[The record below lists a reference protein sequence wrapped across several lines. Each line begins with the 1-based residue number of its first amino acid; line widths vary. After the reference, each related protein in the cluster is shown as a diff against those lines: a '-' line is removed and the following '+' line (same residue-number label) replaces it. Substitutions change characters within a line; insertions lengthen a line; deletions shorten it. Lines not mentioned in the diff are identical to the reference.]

1 MSIGGEGGHLM
12 TLSTSLRIERDSRQV
27 IVENFVRNDICMVR
41 EMNIRSCQASI
52 DRCDDV
58 SGLLEYTL

>member
-1 MSIGGEGGHLM
+1 M